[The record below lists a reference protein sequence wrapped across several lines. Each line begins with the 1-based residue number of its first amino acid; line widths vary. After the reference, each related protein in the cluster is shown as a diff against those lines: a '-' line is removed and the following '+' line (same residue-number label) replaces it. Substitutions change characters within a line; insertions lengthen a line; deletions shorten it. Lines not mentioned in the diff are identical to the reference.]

1 MSKNRKDH
9 PYFAGF
15 MKWQQEQSVP
25 EVASTAI
32 GGAALGLGVITVG
45 LGLAFLR
52 IPIASVPILIAAAAL
67 LGFSLSKFLRKPKLS
82 PTELERREKISR
94 AIAQFTNLSRER
106 KLHKSMDPAILQL
119 LEAASFH
126 WTRLKSLLDSP
137 SWTGASVGDHWKTI
151 RAQSWQAAN
160 HAMEELVLMSTSCIG
175 EPQGDKQRAVKEIM
189 GDFRDLDFMD
199 ALQGLSRIANS
210 DWSDY
215 SYRSPNAPLLFEPGR
230 LLAEK
235 IKTLADEIERTTSSV
250 NPEAQ
255 VYSTQ
260 NAADSLDGIL
270 SEIRAVREAETELQ
284 QQNFS

>member
-1 MSKNRKDH
+1 
-9 PYFAGF
+9 
-15 MKWQQEQSVP
+15 MKWQQEQAVP
-25 EVASTAI
+25 QIASTAI

-45 LGLAFLR
+45 LGLALLR
-52 IPIASVPILIAAAAL
+52 IPLASIPILIAAAAL
-67 LGFSLSKFLRKPKLS
+67 LGFSMSKFLGKPKIS
-82 PTELERREKISR
+82 PTEQERRQRIEGAVAR
-94 AIAQFTNLSRER
+94 FTNLSRER
-106 KLHKSMDPAILQL
+106 KLHRCMDPAILQL

-137 SWTGASVGDHWKTI
+137 AWTGQAVGDHWKTI
-151 RAQSWQAAN
+151 RNQSWQAAN
-160 HAMEELVLMSTSCIG
+160 HAMEELVLMATSCIG
-175 EPQGDKQRAVKEIM
+175 EPQADKQRAVKEIM

-199 ALQGLSRIANS
+199 ALQGLSRIAS
-210 DWSDY
+210 ADWSDY

-250 NPEAQ
+250 NPEVQ

-260 NAADSLDGIL
+260 DAANSLDGIL
-270 SEIRAVREAETELQ
+270 NEIRAVREAETELH